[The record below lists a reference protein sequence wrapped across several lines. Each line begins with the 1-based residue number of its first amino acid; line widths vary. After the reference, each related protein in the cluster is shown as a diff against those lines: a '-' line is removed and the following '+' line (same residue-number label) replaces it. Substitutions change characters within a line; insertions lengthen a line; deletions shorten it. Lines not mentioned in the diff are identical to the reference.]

1 MIDIHTHIIP
11 GLDDGPETLSQSL
24 ELINILK
31 NEGIDKIVA
40 TPHFYPELFPESTIE
55 NRDKKLNELKSATDV
70 DIFPGFEVMF
80 DEGIPQLNK
89 YTMNNTQYIL
99 VEFSRLST
107 IDGIFNAIKFKH
119 SKGLHPIIAHIERY
133 TINEETIEIL
143 RLRGASIQMNADFI
157 VNNFRK
163 IKVLITKGLIDFVA
177 SDIHPFRELLIKK
190 AYDRVKSLSDEIAER
205 VFMINPQSILSK
217 KTNY

>member
-99 VEFSRLST
+99 VEFSRFST
-107 IDGIFNAIKFKH
+107 IDGIFNAIKFIH